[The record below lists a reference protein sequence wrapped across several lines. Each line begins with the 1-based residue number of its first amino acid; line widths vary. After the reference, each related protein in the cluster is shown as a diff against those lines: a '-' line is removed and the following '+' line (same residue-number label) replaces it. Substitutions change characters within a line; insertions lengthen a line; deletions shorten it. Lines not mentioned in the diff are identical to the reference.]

1 MWITPVYQTVTRCYK
16 IVYVNQIQVMLYK
29 FSLAH
34 QEKGNL
40 AFIAIFF
47 EKIRQKVENSPLLLG
62 KLMVG

>member
-1 MWITPVYQTVTRCYK
+1 
-16 IVYVNQIQVMLYK
+16 MLYK

-47 EKIRQKVENSPLLLG
+47 EKIIQKVENSPLLLG